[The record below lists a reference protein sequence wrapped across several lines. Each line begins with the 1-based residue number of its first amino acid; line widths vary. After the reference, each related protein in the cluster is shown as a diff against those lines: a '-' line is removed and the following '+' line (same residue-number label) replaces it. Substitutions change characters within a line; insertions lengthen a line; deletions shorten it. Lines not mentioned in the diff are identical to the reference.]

1 MLNSKKVNK
10 TMKKI
15 YQTPAME
22 VYTANLDTSL
32 LDASP
37 LQVMSSDKKASS
49 TPDNARM
56 ESNNRRTVNEDG
68 LRDWNIN
75 LW

>member
-1 MLNSKKVNK
+1 
-10 TMKKI
+10 MKKI

-32 LDASP
+32 LDAST
-37 LQVMSSDKKASS
+37 LQVKSGAAVNYN
-49 TPDNARM
+49 DNRRM
-56 ESNNRRTVNEDG
+56 ESNSRSTVNEDG
-68 LRDWNIN
+68 LRDWNVK